1 MKTDFSVSLAKMIN
15 EFSLETLYL
24 PGEAEE
30 ILVSNAE
37 VNRPGLQLAGH
48 YEFFDSERVQIIGKS
63 EESYLRELD
72 EEGLASCLDAFFSRK
87 PPMVI
92 ISRKLE
98 VPQKMRDY
106 AEKYGV
112 PLLRTEDSTS
122 SFLSSLIAFLNV
134 QLAPR
139 ITRHGVLVEVYG
151 EGVLLLGE
159 SGVGKSETA
168 IELVKRGHRLIAD
181 DAVELRRV
189 SSKSVVG
196 SSPENIRHFI
206 ELRGIGIINASR
218 IFGAGAVKL
227 TEKIDMI
234 IKLEPWDADKVYDRM
249 GLESEKTDILGIQ
262 IPSLTIPVK
271 PGRNLAVIIEVAAMN
286 NRQKKMGYNAAHDL
300 LKKLG
305 MADAIEGS
313 DDSEGNVD
321 VYK

>member
-1 MKTDFSVSLAKMIN
+1 MKSDFSVSLAKIIN
-15 EFSLETLYL
+15 EFSLETVYL
-24 PGEAEE
+24 PKNADD
-30 ILVSNAE
+30 ILISSAE
-37 VNRPGLQLAGH
+37 VNRPGLQLAGY
-48 YEFFDSERVQIIGKS
+48 YEFFDSQRVQVIGKS
-63 EESYLRELD
+63 EESYLCELS
-72 EEGLASCLDAFFSRK
+72 EKELETCLDNFFSRT
-87 PPMVI
+87 PSLVI
-92 ISRKLE
+92 VSRGLE
-98 VPQKMRDY
+98 VPKPMQKA
-106 AEKYGV
+106 AEKYSV
-112 PLLRTEDSTS
+112 PLLRTADSTS
-122 SFLSSLIAFLNV
+122 GFMAAIISFLNV

-189 SSKSVVG
+189 SSKSLVG
-196 SSPENIRHFI
+196 SAPDNIRHFI

-234 IKLEPWDADKVYDRM
+234 INLEPWNPEKVYDRM
-249 GLESEKTDILGIQ
+249 GLENENTEILGIS

-271 PGRNLAVIIEVAAMN
+271 PGRNLAVIIEVASMN

-305 MADAIEGS
+305 MADEGMVEEN
-313 DDSEGNVD
+313 SEQVD